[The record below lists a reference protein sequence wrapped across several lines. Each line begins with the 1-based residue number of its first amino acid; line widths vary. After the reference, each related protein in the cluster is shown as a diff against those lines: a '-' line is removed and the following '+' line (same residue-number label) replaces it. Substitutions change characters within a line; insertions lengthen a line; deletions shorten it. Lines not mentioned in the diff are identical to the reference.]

1 MNAIYKNK
9 SYYERIFLIF
19 IFCLPFIKF
28 FIEYNVFNLRF
39 IDDTQG
45 SYSYFQYIYN
55 YFGEFYQLPIW
66 IDYIDGGLPSSF
78 IIQHE
83 LSLFSVFFI
92 IIGNLIKLN
101 PYWAFILLILFF
113 NILFLFG
120 LYLNLKNIHN
130 NHEIFVVVAFI
141 HLISFDLLFHLH
153 SLISLSYLPFS
164 YYYIHKYFSTFKFTK
179 LKQLALINLLFFF
192 FHIHYYNIIILIYL
206 PLLIFIIFCFL
217 KFRDLKNHINKEK
230 IIKIF
235 NFKNLAWFFSF
246 TLLSIFFL
254 LLTKLQLNEYNSSSF
269 GRSNYQVQYQ
279 SFIDFYKIPITK
291 IMNWFF
297 NETFLL
303 LSLNPG
309 PVGISLILISL
320 IYFNYL
326 KTNKVFILTLVIL
339 IISFYISGSHNF
351 FFLKEIIGKIF
362 FYLPLTEYIRG
373 LHNLLSLSKFF
384 VLLLISFSVKVILD
398 QKFNKKKNLIFLIV
412 INLLYTEIFFSI
424 NYNSI
429 DTRIWIPFVLGIN
442 IFIFF
447 QFLKFKKKMSSLI
460 IIIFLCTLPYYLKSF
475 TFNEY
480 YNGDNYKKI
489 DYINKTDSINL
500 DKICFKKSDIKEI
513 YSIYFNQD
521 ILPLSKHNQFFLNT
535 KLRPCN
541 VILNQRLRGS
551 KKKYDIKNNSAKAS
565 FIDDNFNFKI
575 ETEVNEKKYFTKN
588 YFLLNNYQNKT
599 DININNA
606 GSYSIKTDTDKI
618 YTTFS
623 YTKNWKI
630 TGNEKQYALK
640 NNNGLLEINILDKN
654 FKNFQLYYDNNL
666 IKLNIYIFII
676 LSFLSY
682 ISLCFITLKKIKT

>member
-1 MNAIYKNK
+1 
-9 SYYERIFLIF
+9 
-19 IFCLPFIKF
+19 
-28 FIEYNVFNLRF
+28 
-39 IDDTQG
+39 
-45 SYSYFQYIYN
+45 
-55 YFGEFYQLPIW
+55 
-66 IDYIDGGLPSSF
+66 
-78 IIQHE
+78 
-83 LSLFSVFFI
+83 
-92 IIGNLIKLN
+92 
-101 PYWAFILLILFF
+101 
-113 NILFLFG
+113 
-120 LYLNLKNIHN
+120 
-130 NHEIFVVVAFI
+130 
-141 HLISFDLLFHLH
+141 
-153 SLISLSYLPFS
+153 
-164 YYYIHKYFSTFKFTK
+164 
-179 LKQLALINLLFFF
+179 
-192 FHIHYYNIIILIYL
+192 
-206 PLLIFIIFCFL
+206 
-217 KFRDLKNHINKEK
+217 
-230 IIKIF
+230 
-235 NFKNLAWFFSF
+235 
-246 TLLSIFFL
+246 
-254 LLTKLQLNEYNSSSF
+254 
-269 GRSNYQVQYQ
+269 
-279 SFIDFYKIPITK
+279 
-291 IMNWFF
+291 
-297 NETFLL
+297 
-303 LSLNPG
+303 
-309 PVGISLILISL
+309 
-320 IYFNYL
+320 
-326 KTNKVFILTLVIL
+326 
-339 IISFYISGSHNF
+339 
-351 FFLKEIIGKIF
+351 
-362 FYLPLTEYIRG
+362 
-373 LHNLLSLSKFF
+373 
-384 VLLLISFSVKVILD
+384 
-398 QKFNKKKNLIFLIV
+398 
-412 INLLYTEIFFSI
+412 
-424 NYNSI
+424 
-429 DTRIWIPFVLGIN
+429 
-442 IFIFF
+442 
-447 QFLKFKKKMSSLI
+447 MSSLI